1 MSDILDTMYEGYCE
15 QVYTLSETL
24 AAFAQRKVFAE
35 DCEGKYDSAFLRFLP
50 RRSGKTLPF
59 RQKMLN
65 KPSVYVRPSSQKDRV
80 SLESFSVQFQEELYD
95 DEEKEDFLDL
105 DSLVLVQSL
114 EEESLQGALWWEIL
128 GERNGDTFYVRSL
141 FVCPEF
147 RKQGGGKKLLD
158 SVSEEHA
165 SALGCRFIGLD
176 APDHVIPF
184 YQRLGFRRVGQEQ
197 KTEGMFYLTKKVEL

>member
-128 GERNGDTFYVRSL
+128 GERNELHKKTLGMDFVIGDDFSACVRQTC
-141 FVCPEF
+141 FCAG
-147 RKQGGGKKLLD
+147 R
-158 SVSEEHA
+158 HA
-165 SALGCRFIGLD
+165 AVAGS
-176 APDHVIPF
+176 
-184 YQRLGFRRVGQEQ
+184 
-197 KTEGMFYLTKKVEL
+197 